1 MLSAIVITLNEEQM
15 INDCLVSVEFAD
27 EIILVDTGN
36 IDKTNE
42 IAKKYNCKI
51 VTAKPGSGWNNYR
64 NAGIKAAKGDW
75 ILFVDAD
82 ERVTPLLKIEVE
94 QIVFSDSQFSA
105 YEIPRR
111 NFYLGKEMFHGGWGQ
126 DKVIR
131 LFKKEALVGYK
142 NKLHEQP
149 VINGELSTM
158 NHELIHFSHRDL
170 ESMLDKTLL
179 FTGFESRSRLDAK
192 HPPMAVWRFARVM
205 FTEFWLRFVKLSA
218 WRDGIE
224 GTIDGLFQVFNMF
237 IIYARLWELQQKEH

>member
-1 MLSAIVITLNEEQM
+1 MLSTIIITLNEEQM
-15 INDCLVSVEFAD
+15 INDCLVSVEFSN

-36 IDKTNE
+36 TDKTND
-42 IAKKYNCKI
+42 IAQKYNCRI
-51 VTAKPGSGWNNYR
+51 VKALPGSGWDNYR
-64 NAGIKAAKGDW
+64 NTGIKAAKGDW

-82 ERVTPLLKIEVE
+82 ERVTPLLKIEIE
-94 QIVFSDSQFSA
+94 QIISSDSQFSA

-111 NFYLGKEMFHGGWGQ
+111 NFYLDKEMLHGGWGQ

-131 LFKKEALVGYK
+131 LFKKDSLLGYK

-149 VINGELSTM
+149 QVKGQIGFLS
-158 NHELIHFSHRDL
+158 NSFVHFSHRDL
-170 ESMLDKTLL
+170 ESMLNKTLL
-179 FTGFESRSRLDAK
+179 FTGFESKSRLDAK